1 MPMMMK
7 KAQEVRAVVVVVV
20 GKIMT
25 GRKAALSSAQVLR
38 RLILSVEAEIARTV
52 AFDVLEL

>member
-7 KAQEVRAVVVVVV
+7 KAQEVRAVVVVV

-38 RLILSVEAEIARTV
+38 RLILSAEAEIARTV